1 MKHSNQE
8 AVLVKKK
15 ASVHRTK
22 LKGNAWN
29 YNNL

>member
-15 ASVHRTK
+15 ASIYAHNDVERKCMK
-22 LKGNAWN
+22 L
-29 YNNL
+29 